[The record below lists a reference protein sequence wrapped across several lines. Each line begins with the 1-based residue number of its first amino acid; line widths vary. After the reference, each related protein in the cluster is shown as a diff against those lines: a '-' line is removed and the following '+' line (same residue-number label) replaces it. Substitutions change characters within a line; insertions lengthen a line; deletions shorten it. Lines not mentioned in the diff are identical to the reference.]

1 MYLSPLIIKAK
12 TRPYRQFYNMPR
24 LPTIHSLAN
33 YVLRGRHISKIVCLF
48 FEGKH
53 TTGTKTEGKIR
64 NYVLSPLVDVRGVE
78 PRSYQIISYTL
89 YFLCKCPDD
98 QSEHS
103 I

>member
-1 MYLSPLIIKAK
+1 MLITLSFNL
-12 TRPYRQFYNMPR
+12 YR
-24 LPTIHSLAN
+24 I
-33 YVLRGRHISKIVCLF
+33 VLNVFISSDNQSQNTPIIVCLF

-64 NYVLSPLVDVRGVE
+64 NYVLIPLVDVRGVE